1 MPYETAYIG
10 IATTPSGGFD
20 HFVRQLKTSHLAG
33 GYWRFQSTD
42 DDQRAYARGFTTPE
56 DVLCAA
62 ESTSEG
68 FDEIFIRW
76 IRGAN
81 DPNVRMALSGT
92 PSQHLQTIYELR
104 LLLGLPVSSR
114 GQIPLYPIS
123 TKPRL
128 RQYWEAKYRA
138 QRPDIIDT
146 ASQLPDQPIASPVTP
161 RPETLVSPQPQ
172 HPVQATPK
180 PPVGRITRA
189 RSKAISQVAR
199 ATPASKTTSLQHPFN
214 ATTEHLTRSPAAR
227 ALSREVAVSSLPSST
242 VSRHQVTPRD
252 NSSLV
257 STSIS
262 PAPSAGRYVPSIP
275 RAALEWGLQPSTSPT
290 SSTLDQGITQHNW
303 VHPSSRNLKAIATS
317 NTLYRSPYAVS
328 GTQPGHTIPVVA
340 APKLPLEINK
350 NAASPCGAATTSVA
364 TANSAPAK
372 SFSSPVAITTE
383 PSAPTENACDS
394 QVLTSPDIPRHFF
407 STTPS
412 RRLHAPFLDS
422 MGSPIPPQPG
432 SPPSRTG
439 VAQLGASFAP
449 GDTIIEPPDRPAS
462 ADNEHRQLPENK
474 PSPQQELS
482 QLNIGSPDVCGAKEG
497 SRAQT
502 TEAASESLRTYME
515 GLNNLPCMDC
525 GEYDAHTWDCHLGNI
540 QPMQDLTMLDYRI
553 LAEAVNKFDP
563 GPWTT
568 HFETHPEPEVEDAET
583 QIRGIAEVIR
593 NEDSYKMDK
602 ELHNLSDEFMIM
614 LWAFKTSDKVRV
626 IDEYVGE
633 DY

>member
-1 MPYETAYIG
+1 METHSALEIVTLALSLSKFFSSVYLLNSGAISVFTLTITSFCFSPRPTPATLFQPRRWTIVNHCDDFLPRQQDNTDTTISMPYETTYIG

-42 DDQRAYARGFTTPE
+42 DDRRAYARGFTTPE

-81 DPNVRMALSGT
+81 DPNIRMALSGT

-123 TKPRL
+123 TMPRL

-138 QRPDIIDT
+138 QRPDIVDT

-180 PPVGRITRA
+180 PPVGGITRA
-189 RSKAISQVAR
+189 RSKEISQVAR
-199 ATPASKTTSLQHPFN
+199 ATPASKTTSLQYPFN
-214 ATTEHLTRSPAAR
+214 ATTEHLTLSPAAR

-275 RAALEWGLQPSTSPT
+275 RAALEWGLQPSTSPA

-303 VHPSSRNLKAIATS
+303 VHPSSRNPKAIATS

-328 GTQPGHTIPVVA
+328 GTQPGHTIPVMA

-364 TANSAPAK
+364 TANPAPAK

-394 QVLTSPDIPRHFF
+394 QVLTSPDIARHFF

-449 GDTIIEPPDRPAS
+449 EDTIIEPPDRPAS

-474 PSPQQELS
+474 PSPQQELG

-525 GEYDAHTWDCHLGNI
+525 GEYDAHTWDCHLGSECHDRSSSI
-540 QPMQDLTMLDYRI
+540 
-553 LAEAVNKFDP
+553 
-563 GPWTT
+563 
-568 HFETHPEPEVEDAET
+568 
-583 QIRGIAEVIR
+583 
-593 NEDSYKMDK
+593 SC
-602 ELHNLSDEFMIM
+602 
-614 LWAFKTSDKVRV
+614 
-626 IDEYVGE
+626 
-633 DY
+633 

>member
-42 DDQRAYARGFTTPE
+42 DDRRAYARGFTTPE

-81 DPNVRMALSGT
+81 DPNIRMALSGN

-123 TKPRL
+123 TEPRL
-128 RQYWEAKYRA
+128 RQYWEAKFRA
-138 QRPDIIDT
+138 QRPNIID
-146 ASQLPDQPIASPVTP
+146 AGSQLPDQPIASPVTP
-161 RPETLVSPQPQ
+161 RTETLVSAQPQ

-189 RSKAISQVAR
+189 QSKEISQVAR

-214 ATTEHLTRSPAAR
+214 ATTEHLIRSPAAR
-227 ALSREVAVSSLPSST
+227 ALSREVAVSSLPSSM

-252 NSSLV
+252 DSSLV

-290 SSTLDQGITQHNW
+290 SSALDQGITQHNW
-303 VHPSSRNLKAIATS
+303 VHPSSRNPKAIATS

-340 APKLPLEINK
+340 APKLPLQLNK
-350 NAASPCGAATTSVA
+350 NAALPYDAATTSVT
-364 TANSAPAK
+364 TANPAPAK
-372 SFSSPVAITTE
+372 SFSSPVAVTAE
-383 PSAPTENACDS
+383 PSAPTENAFDS
-394 QVLTSPDIPRHFF
+394 QVLTSPDTPHHVFP
-407 STTPS
+407 TTPS

-439 VAQLGASFAP
+439 VAQLGESFAP
-449 GDTIIEPPDRPAS
+449 EDTLIEPPDRPAS
-462 ADNEHRQLPENK
+462 ADNKHRQLPENK
-474 PSPQQELS
+474 PSAQQELG
-482 QLNIGSPDVCGAKEG
+482 QLNIGPPDVCSAKEG
-497 SRAQT
+497 SRAQA
-502 TEAASESLRTYME
+502 TEAVSESLRTYME

-525 GEYDAHTWDCHLGNI
+525 GEYDDHTWDCHLGSECHDRSSSI
-540 QPMQDLTMLDYRI
+540 
-553 LAEAVNKFDP
+553 
-563 GPWTT
+563 
-568 HFETHPEPEVEDAET
+568 
-583 QIRGIAEVIR
+583 
-593 NEDSYKMDK
+593 SC
-602 ELHNLSDEFMIM
+602 
-614 LWAFKTSDKVRV
+614 
-626 IDEYVGE
+626 
-633 DY
+633 

>member
-42 DDQRAYARGFTTPE
+42 DDRRAHARGFTTPE

-81 DPNVRMALSGT
+81 DPNIRMALSGT

-114 GQIPLYPIS
+114 GQIPMYPIS

-138 QRPDIIDT
+138 QRPDIIDA
-146 ASQLPDQPIASPVTP
+146 ASKLPDQPIASPVGP

-189 RSKAISQVAR
+189 RSNEISQVAR
-199 ATPASKTTSLQHPFN
+199 ATPAFKTTSLQHPFN

-227 ALSREVAVSSLPSST
+227 ALSREVAVPSLPSST
-242 VSRHQVTPRD
+242 VSRHQVTPWD
-252 NSSLV
+252 NSSPV
-257 STSIS
+257 SMSIS
-262 PAPSAGRYVPSIP
+262 PAPSVGRYVPSIP

-303 VHPSSRNLKAIATS
+303 VHPSSRNLKAITTS

-350 NAASPCGAATTSVA
+350 NAALPCDAATTSIT
-364 TANSAPAK
+364 TANPAPAK
-372 SFSSPVAITTE
+372 SFSSLVAVTAE
-383 PSAPTENACDS
+383 PSAPAENACDS
-394 QVLTSPDIPRHFF
+394 QVPTSPDTPHHVFL
-407 STTPS
+407 TTPS

-432 SPPSRTG
+432 SPPSHTG
-439 VAQLGASFAP
+439 VAQLGESFIP
-449 GDTIIEPPDRPAS
+449 EDTLIESPDRPDS
-462 ADNEHRQLPENK
+462 ADNEHRLLPENK
-474 PSPQQELS
+474 PSPQQELG
-482 QLNIGSPDVCGAKEG
+482 QLNMGSPDVCGAKEE
-497 SRAQT
+497 SRAQA
-502 TEAASESLRTYME
+502 TEVDSESLRTYME
-515 GLNNLPCMDC
+515 SLNNLPCMDC
-525 GEYDAHTWDCHLGNI
+525 GEYDGHTWDCHLGNI
-540 QPMQDLTMLDYRI
+540 QPMQNLTVLDYRM
-553 LAEAVNKFDP
+553 LAEAVEKFDP

-568 HFETHPEPEVEDAET
+568 HFDLHPEPEVEDAET
-583 QIRGIAEVIR
+583 QIRGMAEVIR
-593 NEDSYKMDK
+593 NEDSYKTDK
-602 ELHNLSDEFMIM
+602 ELHNLPDEFMIM
-614 LWAFKTSDKVRV
+614 LWAFKTSNKVRV
-626 IDEYVGE
+626 INEY
-633 DY
+633 D

>member
-10 IATTPSGGFD
+10 IATTPSGDFD
-20 HFVRQLKTSHLAG
+20 HFVQQLKTSHLAG
-33 GYWRFQSTD
+33 GYWKFQSTD
-42 DDQRAYARGFTTPE
+42 DDRRAYARGFTTPE

-76 IRGAN
+76 IKGAN
-81 DPNVRMALSGT
+81 DPNISMALSGNS
-92 PSQHLQTIYELR
+92 SQHLQTIYELR

-123 TKPRL
+123 TEPRL
-128 RQYWEAKYRA
+128 RQYWEGKYRA
-138 QRPDIIDT
+138 QRPNIID
-146 ASQLPDQPIASPVTP
+146 AGSQLPDQPIASPVTP
-161 RPETLVSPQPQ
+161 RTETLVSAQPQ

-180 PPVGRITRA
+180 PPVGRIMRA
-189 RSKAISQVAR
+189 QSKEMSQVAR
-199 ATPASKTTSLQHPFN
+199 ATPASKTTSLQNPFN
-214 ATTEHLTRSPAAR
+214 ATTEHLIRSPAAR
-227 ALSREVAVSSLPSST
+227 ALPREVAVSSLPSST

-252 NSSLV
+252 DSSLA

-303 VHPSSRNLKAIATS
+303 VHPSSRNPKAIATS

-340 APKLPLEINK
+340 ALKLPLEINK
-350 NAASPCGAATTSVA
+350 NAALPCNAATTSVT
-364 TANSAPAK
+364 TANTVDTAPAK
-372 SFSSPVAITTE
+372 SFSSPVAVTAE
-383 PSAPTENACDS
+383 PPATAESACDS
-394 QVLTSPDIPRHFF
+394 QVLTSPDTSHHVFPTIL
-407 STTPS
+407 S

-422 MGSPIPPQPG
+422 MGSPIPPQSG

-439 VAQLGASFAP
+439 VAQLGESFTLE
-449 GDTIIEPPDRPAS
+449 DTLMEPPDRPAS
-462 ADNEHRQLPENK
+462 VDNEHRQLPENK
-474 PSPQQELS
+474 PSPQQELG
-482 QLNIGSPDVCGAKEG
+482 QLNIGSPDVCGAEEV
-497 SRAQT
+497 SRAQA
-502 TEAASESLRTYME
+502 TEAVSESLRTYME
-515 GLNNLPCMDC
+515 DLNNLPCVDC
-525 GEYDAHTWDCHLGNI
+525 GEYDGHTWDCHLGNI
-540 QPMQDLTMLDYRI
+540 QPMQNLTMLDYRI

-568 HFETHPEPEVEDAET
+568 HFETHPQPEVEDVET

-614 LWAFKTSDKVRV
+614 LWGFKTSDKVRV
-626 IDEYVGE
+626 IDQY
-633 DY
+633 D